1 MNNLSTNVD
10 ASQSFFSNN
19 GRKGMSYDWHSLYAA
34 AEAATIDCEL
44 AALVPAL
51 AE

>member
-1 MNNLSTNVD
+1 MNTLSTNVV
-10 ASQSFFSNN
+10 ASQSEFSNN
-19 GRKGMSYDWHSLYAA
+19 GRKGISYDWHSLYAA
-34 AEAATIDCEL
+34 AEAATLDCEH

>member
-1 MNNLSTNVD
+1 MTTLSTNVD
-10 ASQSFFSNN
+10 ASQPFFSN
-19 GRKGMSYDWHSLYAA
+19 GRKGISYDWQSLYAS
-34 AEAATIDCEL
+34 AEAASIDGEL